1 MTPLS
6 DIVAELDSSLPGA
19 FEEEYPA
26 GRGEAGATGQPP
38 SVPPLTGG
46 SRGVPARRPA
56 LPKRVSA
63 VQVFGD
69 STTSIVGVTHDSR
82 KVRPGWLFVAVSGG
96 HVDGHRFIAGAIEA
110 GAAAVMA
117 QEMRAD
123 EFGGVPWIQ
132 VPDTRIALGR
142 ASAVVYG
149 HPTTKVSLV
158 GITGTNGKTT
168 LTFLLEAIATAAGFR
183 PGVVGTISHRWA
195 ETEHAARN
203 TTPEASDLQ
212 EMFSEMVAGGVSHV
226 FMEVSSHGLDLGRL
240 EGCDFDVAVFT
251 NLTQDHLDYH
261 GNLENYYL
269 AKKALFNRLLPSS
282 SNPAHCGVINADDP
296 YGRRLLSE
304 LDYVPCTS
312 YGTSPDADI
321 RPLGVELTAAGITGT
336 VQTGRGPMA
345 IRSRLTGPFNL
356 SNILAAVA
364 VSERLDIPHD
374 AVRGGIET
382 VHSVPGRLERVATER
397 GTVFVDY
404 AHTPNALK
412 NVLDALHI
420 IRAGR
425 IITVMGCGGDRD
437 KTKRPVMGRE
447 AAAGSDFVV
456 VTSDNPRT
464 EDPNTILR
472 QVEDGV
478 REYGFVP
485 FEHHANGQPLTKG
498 CYRVVPDRR
507 KAIAWAVKR
516 LDRQDI
522 LLVAGKGHE
531 TYQEING
538 IRYPFDD
545 REVVREE
552 LRKLENGSDAGS
564 GNPVNQNE
572 SVWESERT

>member
-1 MTPLS
+1 
-6 DIVAELDSSLPGA
+6 
-19 FEEEYPA
+19 
-26 GRGEAGATGQPP
+26 
-38 SVPPLTGG
+38 
-46 SRGVPARRPA
+46 
-56 LPKRVSA
+56 
-63 VQVFGD
+63 
-69 STTSIVGVTHDSR
+69 
-82 KVRPGWLFVAVSGG
+82 
-96 HVDGHRFIAGAIEA
+96 
-110 GAAAVMA
+110 
-117 QEMRAD
+117 MR
-123 EFGGVPWIQ
+123 
-132 VPDTRIALGR
+132 
-142 ASAVVYG
+142 
-149 HPTTKVSLV
+149 LV

-168 LTFLLEAIATAAGFR
+168 LTFLLEAIANAAGFR

-195 ETEHAARN
+195 GTEHAASN

-212 EMFSEMVAGGVSHV
+212 EMFSEMAARGVSHV

-261 GNLENYYL
+261 GNLEDYYL
-269 AKKALFNRLLPSS
+269 AKRTLFNRLLPSS
-282 SNPAHCGVINADDP
+282 SNPGHCGVINVDDP

-304 LDYVPCTS
+304 IDSIPCTS
-312 YGTSPDADI
+312 FGTSSNADI
-321 RPLGVELTAAGITGT
+321 HPLEIELTAAGISVT
-336 VQTGRGPMA
+336 VKTGRGPVA
-345 IRSRLTGPFNL
+345 ICSRLTGPFNL

-364 VSERLDIPHD
+364 VSERLGIPSD
-374 AVRGGIET
+374 AVRRGIET
-382 VHSVPGRLERVATER
+382 VHTVPGRLERVASER

-420 IRAGR
+420 IRTGR

-464 EDPNTILR
+464 EDPDAIIR

-485 FEHHANGQPLTKG
+485 FENYANGRPLTKG

-507 KAIAWAVKR
+507 DAIAWAVKR
-516 LDRQDI
+516 LDRGDI

-538 IRYPFDD
+538 IRHPFDD

-552 LRKLENGSDAGS
+552 LRKLEDGSDADS
-564 GNPVNQNE
+564 RNPVNQNE
-572 SVWESERT
+572 TVSGSERT